1 MRKAV
6 IVHEIKDY
14 LIITFGLF
22 LYAFGW
28 VAFLLPYGIACG
40 GLTGISAIVYY
51 LTNLEMQV
59 TYFTVN
65 FVLVLFAIRILGL
78 KFCIKTIFGF
88 SVLSV
93 ILWALQIMFK
103 MDNGELPMIIGEGQ
117 GFMACVLGGTFCGVG
132 LGIVFMHQGS
142 TGGTDI
148 IAAIVNKYRSM
159 SMGRV
164 ILYCDIVIILSLYF
178 FFHDWKRVVFGFTT
192 MFFMSFFIDY
202 IMNYFHQSVQFLIIS
217 KKDELLRR
225 ALLKELNRG
234 VTVVPVQ
241 GGYSGTP
248 MNMLLLVCMQR
259 EAVKVFRLIQLID
272 PSAFISQTKA
282 SGVFGEGFDIIKEK
296 AYKMPKDAA
305 KPENEEQTNLYVPR
319 KE

>member
-103 MDNGELPMIIGEGQ
+103 MENGELPMIIGEGQ

-148 IAAIVNKYRSM
+148 IAAIVNKYKSM

-178 FFHDWKRVVFGFTT
+178 FFHDWKRVVFGYTT
-192 MFFMSFFIDY
+192 MFCMSFFIDY
-202 IMNYFHQSVQFLIIS
+202 VLNYAHQSVQFLIIS
-217 KKDELLRR
+217 KKD
-225 ALLKELNRG
+225 
-234 VTVVPVQ
+234 
-241 GGYSGTP
+241 
-248 MNMLLLVCMQR
+248 
-259 EAVKVFRLIQLID
+259 
-272 PSAFISQTKA
+272 
-282 SGVFGEGFDIIKEK
+282 
-296 AYKMPKDAA
+296 
-305 KPENEEQTNLYVPR
+305 
-319 KE
+319 